1 MTDRANNL
9 LVLAALL
16 FLLFCAYWSLTHPDQ
31 PDLHPHPEGTNYV
44 FPPLLIPSLR
54 NTM

>member
-16 FLLFCAYWSLTHPDQ
+16 FLLFCAYWSLTHPRV
-31 PDLHPHPEGTNYV
+31 PDLPPIWMRTNEPPFFV
-44 FPPLLIPSLR
+44 TFPSQP
-54 NTM
+54 